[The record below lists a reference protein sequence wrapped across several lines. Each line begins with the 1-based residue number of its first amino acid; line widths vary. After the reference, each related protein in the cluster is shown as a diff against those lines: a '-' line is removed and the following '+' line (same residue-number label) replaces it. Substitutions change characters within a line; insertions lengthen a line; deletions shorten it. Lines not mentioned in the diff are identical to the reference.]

1 MRKLLKYLT
10 CCIAFPLLSACN
22 VSTKSEPQWAQNLDL
37 CQLASWRSD
46 AYKELN
52 AACISAP
59 NADTVLVDSLAKR
72 SQCLASDDF
81 TDCLAVEHI
90 SSNEASLDRARRLA
104 TSTGKPLENL
114 LWQALEDQGKV
125 GWREND
131 RLDGWKKELDKNG
144 ILKGKYAK
152 AIRGTRWNASEID
165 WLAYHAFAAEN
176 SSIEEHQLISN
187 VTLATY
193 LADFGSFKEAKAVL
207 SKVNNSDLERVLRPD
222 WTLYGAEK
230 IDFSAERRPYEQR
243 AALSGYRKTV
253 AAIFAINLHSNGDV
267 AARMSLEQSRETLT
281 LMGKNGAQHI
291 NLMEFLLGKSVESEE
306 LFDKLYLGPRGDGV
320 DFDNRGM
327 DGLNGWESLA
337 NNSALAPV
345 LASRLEELNLN
356 FPEHSFETKLIW
368 NHDPNMADVDFLKQ
382 PSALR
387 TKMAHYKTILKDR
400 IREHDWESDS
410 EPTKV
415 EPPKHVTFEAQVNTP
430 QPVSDDLIKIIRE
443 AGIGSY
449 GVVAARELPL
459 QGVQIIYKS
468 NAIDPSGETGVGGYW
483 LLEGYPQ
490 KEEWEEPLYLG
501 LRTLLPFTI
510 DGYAPDVIE
519 GSLKDLDSLVLVGA
533 RQPLNLGSLTFPP
546 IAMETGEPE
555 RGLITIDLK
564 TVKRDRDGDI
574 LTDLFELRVGL
585 NPENPDTDQD
595 GLRDNRD
602 SVPTRAYEGTSKDR
616 SRAYALLSILEGHE
630 DGAIIQAPAT
640 ADQIQ
645 SDPFFGLKFSKEE
658 DPEQLQYTDPIPS
671 VLYLQSDFEGLG
683 NAVLPY
689 MLIVQT
695 ESEADAISETFPPH
709 YPIQIS
715 RQIEDPYSDRM
726 IVIWSAG
733 WVGGTVLLTRQPTGG
748 YKREV
753 LSSWIT

>member
-1 MRKLLKYLT
+1 MKKLLTYLT

-22 VSTKSEPQWAQNLDL
+22 LSTKSEPQWVQNLDL

-46 AYKELN
+46 AYEELN
-52 AACISAP
+52 AACIAAP
-59 NADTVLVDSLAKR
+59 NADTVLVDFLNKR
-72 SQCLASDDF
+72 SQCLTSEDF

-90 SSNEASLDRARRLA
+90 PSNNTSLDRARRLA
-104 TSTGKPLENL
+104 VSTGKPLESL
-114 LWQALEDQGKV
+114 LWEALEDQGKQ

-131 RLDGWKKELDKNG
+131 RLDGWKKELDENG

-165 WLAYHAFAAEN
+165 WLAYHAFAAES
-176 SSIEEHQLISN
+176 SSIDEHQLISN
-187 VTLATY
+187 VTLATS
-193 LADFGSFKEAKAVL
+193 LADFGLFEEAKAVL
-207 SKVNNSDLERVLRPD
+207 SKVDNNGLERVLRPD

-253 AAIFAINLHSNGDV
+253 AAIFAINLYSNDDV
-267 AARMSLEQSRETLT
+267 KARMSLEQSRETLT
-281 LMGKNGAQHI
+281 HMGKNGSQHI
-291 NLMEFLLGKSVESEE
+291 NLMEFLLGKPVKNEE

-337 NNSALAPV
+337 NNSAFAP
-345 LASRLEELNLN
+345 LLTSRLAELDIN
-356 FPEHSFETKLIW
+356 FPEYSTESKLIW
-368 NHDPNMADVDFLKQ
+368 NHDPNMSDADFLVQ

-387 TKMAHYKTILKDR
+387 TKMAYYKTLLQDR
-400 IREHDWESDS
+400 IREYDWKSDNK
-410 EPTKV
+410 PTEVKS
-415 EPPKHVTFEAQVNTP
+415 PKHVTFEVQKNTP
-430 QPVSDDLIKIIRE
+430 QPVSDILIKAIQE
-443 AGIGSY
+443 VGIGSY

-459 QGVQIIYKS
+459 NGIQIIYKS

-501 LRTLLPFTI
+501 LRTLLPYTI
-510 DGYAPDVIE
+510 DGYAPDVVP
-519 GSLKDLDSLVLVGA
+519 SSMKDLDSLVLVGA

-546 IAMETGEPE
+546 IAMETREPE
-555 RGLITIDLK
+555 RGLITVDLK
-564 TVKRDRDGDI
+564 TVKRDRDDDR

-640 ADQIQ
+640 AEQIE
-645 SDPFFGLKFSKEE
+645 SDPFFGLNFSKEE

-689 MLIVQT
+689 MLVVQT
-695 ESEADAISETFPPH
+695 ESEAKAISETFPPH